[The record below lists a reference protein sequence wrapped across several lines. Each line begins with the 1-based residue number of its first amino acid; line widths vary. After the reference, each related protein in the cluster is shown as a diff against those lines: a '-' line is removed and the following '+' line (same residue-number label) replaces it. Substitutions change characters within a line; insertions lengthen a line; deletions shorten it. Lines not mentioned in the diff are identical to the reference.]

1 MSLAAWRPW
10 WLAPLEPCCWSE
22 RMVSERRQHSPGPV
36 FTILHCAG
44 TLALDGTLMSWV
56 LTVLIMLFMFSSG
69 LAIVSFPWMF
79 MGKLF
84 IVS

>member
-1 MSLAAWRPW
+1 MSGGCILQD
-10 WLAPLEPCCWSE
+10 PCLLS
-22 RMVSERRQHSPGPV
+22 
-36 FTILHCAG
+36 AG
-44 TLALDGTLMSWV
+44 TLSLDGTLMSWV

>member
-1 MSLAAWRPW
+1 
-10 WLAPLEPCCWSE
+10 
-22 RMVSERRQHSPGPV
+22 MVSERRQQYPGPV
-36 FTILHCAG
+36 FILHCAG
-44 TLALDGTLMSWV
+44 TLSLDGTLMSWV